1 MEINNKEYK
10 VELNRMFIQPHIMI
24 NGVVTDI
31 GIWDDDR
38 LDKIKTEESLKL
50 AVDCYEH
57 NKEIGSIVNSIYH
70 IHQSKEET
78 IKEIKPNKR
87 KWWFFN

>member
-31 GIWDDDR
+31 GIWDDDKS
-38 LDKIKTEESLKL
+38 DKMKTEEALKR
-50 AVDCYEH
+50 AVDCYEY
-57 NKEIGSIVNSIYH
+57 NKEFGSIVNSIYH
-70 IHQSKEET
+70 IHQSKKEESF
-78 IKEIKPNKR
+78 KEIKPNKR
-87 KWWFFN
+87 KWWF